1 MDNLM
6 YNGANKNNNGGKTRH
21 YYHGIS
27 HGEFTRK
34 VKRIKLKFATTSI
47 LTCAIILSVSIFCI
61 KVYAKDLESQF
72 ESQVSSRVASQ
83 VEEEIASLEQLKIV
97 IDKTHIDEIKNV
109 DFTQL
114 TKTPLLKMKEELEV
128 LVECYG
134 KLNESNPETYGE
146 IYNEIIAVYNECN
159 TVLNDGTY
167 QYPYSDKE
175 LALMAKAIMRE
186 QGDNR
191 SPDEAQML
199 VGCVIL
205 NRQANGGISG
215 KIENPTILDVLQEPG
230 QYGHGVSVNY
240 RWNMDMSDVTDKV
253 WENARRVLE
262 REYTAPSNVVFQA
275 TFKQGTGVYK
285 QFENEGYNNTT
296 YFCYGNV

>member
-1 MDNLM
+1 MKKLIC
-6 YNGANKNNNGGKTRH
+6 NGGKTRH

-34 VKRIKLKFATTSI
+34 VKSIKLKFATTSI
-47 LTCAIILSVSIFCI
+47 FVCAIILLVSVFCV

-83 VEEEIASLEQLKIV
+83 VEEEIASLEQLEIV

-114 TKTPLLKMKEELEV
+114 TKKTKLKMKEELEV
-128 LVECYG
+128 LVECYE
-134 KLNESNPETYGE
+134 KLNKSNPETYGE

-159 TVLNDGTY
+159 TVLNEGTY
-167 QYPYSDKE
+167 QYPYSDKD

-186 QGDNR
+186 QGDNC

-215 KIENPTILDVLQEPG
+215 KIEDPTILDVLQEPG

-253 WENARRVLE
+253 WKNARRDLI
-262 REYTAPSNVVFQA
+262 AN
-275 TFKQGTGVYK
+275 
-285 QFENEGYNNTT
+285 
-296 YFCYGNV
+296 